1 VASRAIIGLGNP
13 GARYAGTRHNAGF
26 LVVER
31 LAARH
36 ALPWQTGGDG
46 LARVADGRIAGL
58 EVRLIEPLTYMNRSG
73 EVLEE
78 LATGLAPADL
88 LVVHD
93 EVDLPFARLKLKS
106 GGGNAGHRGLR
117 SIQEH
122 LGGDANFA
130 RLRVGVGRPPAGI
143 DTADW
148 VLAEF
153 GGPESDR
160 LADLLEAAADG
171 CEAWLSLDF
180 MAAVN
185 RVHAPPTGPGEP
197 GGPSDGAPGGPP
209 DRLPAGKP

>member
-1 VASRAIIGLGNP
+1 MVSRAIIGLGNP

-36 ALPWQTGGDG
+36 ALSWRTGADG
-46 LARVADGRIAGL
+46 LARVADGRIGGV
-58 EVRLIEPLTYMNRSG
+58 EVRLVEPLTFMNRSG
-73 EVLEE
+73 EVLPEQ
-78 LATGLAPADL
+78 APGISPADL

-122 LGGDANFA
+122 LGGEAGFA

-148 VLAEF
+148 VLADF
-153 GGPESDR
+153 AGPERDR
-160 LADLLEAAADG
+160 LAEVFEAAADG
-171 CEAWLSLDF
+171 CEAWLTLDPV
-180 MAAVN
+180 AATN
-185 RVHAPPTGPGEP
+185 RVNAPPLASSRDGEGAGEGPG
-197 GGPSDGAPGGPP
+197 GLPP
-209 DRLPAGKP
+209 VKP